1 MTSMRS
7 KLNSKT
13 AIDYS
18 FKSYFDFIKVRQNI
32 ISKSSHKKLKLIL
45 SEINPERFNFEN
57 HSKTLKKRN

>member
-18 FKSYFDFIKVRQNI
+18 FKSYFAFIKVRQNI
-32 ISKSSHKKLKLIL
+32 ISKAHKRVKVNL
-45 SEINPERFNFEN
+45 SEINPERSNFEN